1 MFKTVNTDLFVLPG
15 NPHMLHCATI
25 SEGLREYVAILCIRG
40 PKKGNVYIEEA
51 VLHSMD
57 YSKDV
62 YAGFKFIQEDKLAEE
77 LAEYCR
83 VNNLIDMKKIAET
96 LIDSNRAKLIL

>member
-1 MFKTVNTDLFVLPG
+1 V
-15 NPHMLHCATI
+15 
-25 SEGLREYVAILCIRG
+25 
-40 PKKGNVYIEEA
+40 
-51 VLHSMD
+51 D